1 MAKCPHGLIQTS
13 TCFTPEQIDF
23 AHALFEARKRHA
35 PPGWEPKLCQV
46 FQDVFTYGMHAFDR
60 STGWLKSPAQQP
72 SGSGVLRIFECG
84 RFASREQLFRAMNDS
99 HLMLWACG
107 AEMDNLHVTPML
119 EYYTGRPA
127 AQFRRL
133 GWRDLLHPEDREP
146 TGAYCREQFQTRR
159 QFLFQYRLQRFDG
172 EYGSMVDF
180 AQPCLLPDGEFAGY
194 VGTVYQLPPGSAV
207 LYMPEI
213 AA

>member
-1 MAKCPHGLIQTS
+1 MAKCPHDLIQNSSCYTR
-13 TCFTPEQIDF
+13 EQIDL

-35 PPGWEPKLCQV
+35 PPGLEPHLYSV

-60 STGWLKSPAQQP
+60 NTGWLKPPAQQP
-72 SGSGVLRIFECG
+72 FASGVLKIFECG
-84 RFASREQLFRAMNDS
+84 RFANREQLFRAMNDS

-119 EYYTGRPA
+119 EHYTGRPA

-133 GWRDLLHPEDREP
+133 GWKDLLHPEDREP
-146 TGAYCREQFQTRR
+146 TAAYCRKLFQTRR
-159 QFLFQYRLQRFDG
+159 QFSFHYRLQRFDG
-172 EYGSMVDF
+172 EYGWIIDF
-180 AQPCLLPDGEFAGY
+180 AQPCLLPDGGLAGY
-194 VGTVYQLPPGSAV
+194 VGTLYQLPPGSAL
-207 LYMPEI
+207 LYMPEN